1 VWNQEINVQE
11 PQQRFKANT
20 RVRLREGV
28 DPGFYNGFSR
38 VGNEGWVRKRKLD
51 KYGYPQV
58 LVEWDKD
65 HWAYNGQPDGWT
77 WEGHFEIAEDAN
89 MSETPDKN
97 QRDEALQT
105 LAETFVK
112 GVVSIIDGGEGPAKS
127 EPVPSEGAVEEH
139 WTEAAREAANAVLNS
154 PAYIVIALDERQSE
168 GEDGPTIVVPY
179 IMVNARDEKLRMI
192 AQSQLGHLLATL
204 QDRALESV
212 LKQDTDG

>member
-1 VWNQEINVQE
+1 MGLSVTPLRGHNVWKQEINVQE
-11 PQQRFKANT
+11 PQQRFKANA

-127 EPVPSEGAVEEH
+127 EPVVAEGAVEEH
-139 WTEAAREAANAVLNS
+139 WTEAAVSYTHLDSHAASTAWIGS
-154 PAYIVIALDERQSE
+154 RS
-168 GEDGPTIVVPY
+168 
-179 IMVNARDEKLRMI
+179 
-192 AQSQLGHLLATL
+192 GHSASRGRTT
-204 QDRALESV
+204 RS
-212 LKQDTDG
+212 